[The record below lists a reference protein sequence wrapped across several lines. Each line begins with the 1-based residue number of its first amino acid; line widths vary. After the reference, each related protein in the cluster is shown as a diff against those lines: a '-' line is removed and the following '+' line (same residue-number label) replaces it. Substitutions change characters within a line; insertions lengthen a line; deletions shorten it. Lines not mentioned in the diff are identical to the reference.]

1 MGREPRQVVTGRMTR
16 DDLLGA
22 LRRRLGWPDLQETTI
37 LKGDEKWDSLAQVD
51 VVMLVQEELG
61 ETISAEALQRVTTA
75 EDLLALVDEHLAEAK
90 QT

>member
-1 MGREPRQVVTGRMTR
+1 MTR

-22 LRRRLGWPDLQETTI
+22 LRRRLGWPDLQETTV